1 MHVLLSFASFSFLI
15 SPIGMKKKIPHFLFL
30 SLLALCFTSLAY
42 GANTTQPEE
51 VEALKDIGNT
61 LGKKDWDTDVD
72 PCSGESPWVVPST
85 TKGENVTVT
94 CNCSITGDNF
104 CHVVSILLKQQN
116 LGGMLPPELI
126 RLPYLE
132 EIDLTRNYLNG
143 TIPSEWGSSKL
154 RIISLLGNRLTGEIP
169 KEIGNITTLES
180 LVLEFNQLYGD
191 LPPEL
196 GNLSRIQRLHLSS
209 NNFTGELPETLAK
222 LTTLTELRLN
232 DNNFSGK
239 IPDFIQGFTNLQKLS
254 IQGSNLSG
262 PIPSGISLLQNLDDL
277 RISDLHGPD
286 STFPRVN
293 SMTKLNVLI
302 LRSCHIND
310 TLPQYLGNKTNFNH
324 MHTLDLSFNKLSGN
338 ITESFKGLLA
348 GLTYLYLTGNLFTGS
363 VPAWAFESTHAI
375 DLSYNNFSNETQTC
389 QQRENVNL
397 FASFPMSKNGPIYDC
412 SPSDACSTIS
422 KSLYIN
428 CGGDSENTNEGITYV
443 ADSNKGGPS
452 TSVEDQG
459 RNWAFSNTGHFLNS
473 ETAQEKNYI
482 KSNITTLSKSDN
494 VLYQTARVSPISL
507 TYYGF
512 CLENGGYTVKL
523 HFAEIMF
530 TDDDTF
536 SSLGRRM
543 FDVYIQG
550 EQVLKDFN
558 IADVA
563 KGVGKE
569 TIQEF
574 HARVS
579 NNSLKIRFYWAGKG
593 TTDLPQ
599 KSVYGPLIS
608 AISITHDSS
617 SSISAGVIV
626 GIVAAAA
633 VLIILSVLGWRV
645 YIGKKN
651 SLAKELKDLN
661 LQTGVFSMRQI
672 KIATNNFDISNKIGE
687 GGFGPVYKGILS
699 DGTIIAVKMLSSK
712 SKQGNREFINE
723 IGMISALQHPCLVK
737 LYGCCVDGDQL
748 LLVYEY
754 MENNSLAR
762 ALFVSEESHFKLDW
776 ATRQK
781 ICVGIAR
788 GLAFLHEESRLKI
801 VHRDI
806 KATNVLLDKDLNPKI
821 SDFGLAKL
829 DEEDNTHISTRI
841 AGTYGYMAPEYAM
854 HGYLTDKADVYSF
867 GVVAL
872 EIVSGKN
879 NAIQRHKQEALH
891 LLDWA
896 RLLKEKGNLMELID
910 RRLGSNINEDE
921 AMVMIKVAL
930 LCTNPT
936 SNLRPTMSS
945 VLSMLEGKIVI
956 PEFISDPTETMDEM
970 KLETMR
976 QYYFQVEENE
986 KSRSQ
991 TQSRSL
997 SVDGPWTASSSS
1009 AVDLYPV
1016 HANSSYWEKRN

>member
-1 MHVLLSFASFSFLI
+1 
-15 SPIGMKKKIPHFLFL
+15 MKKKKNTQFLFL
-30 SLLALCFTSLAY
+30 SLLLLCFTSLSF
-42 GANTTQPEE
+42 GANTNTTQPEE

-61 LGKKDWDTDVD
+61 LGKKDWNTDID
-72 PCSGESPWVVPST
+72 PCSGKSPWTVANT
-85 TKGENVTVT
+85 TKGVGDNVTVT
-94 CNCSITGDNF
+94 CNCTIPGDNF
-104 CHVVSILLKQQN
+104 CHVVSILLKSQN
-116 LGGMLPPELI
+116 LPGMLPPELI

-154 RIISLLGNRLTGEIP
+154 RIISLLGNRLTGQIP

-180 LVLEFNQLYGD
+180 FVLEFNQFYGN
-191 LPPEL
+191 LPEEL

-222 LTTLTELRLN
+222 LTTLKELRLN

-239 IPDFIQGFTNLQKLS
+239 IPDFIQEFTNLEKLS
-254 IQGSNLSG
+254 IQGSGLSG
-262 PIPSGISLLQNLDDL
+262 PIPSGISFLKNLDDL
-277 RISDLHGPD
+277 RISDLLGPD
-286 STFPRVN
+286 STFPPVN
-293 SMTKLNVLI
+293 SMTKLTVLI
-302 LRSCHIND
+302 LRSCNING
-310 TLPQYLGNKTNFNH
+310 TLPQYLGNKTNFNE
-324 MHTLDLSFNKLSGN
+324 MSTLDLSFNKLSGN
-338 ITESFKGLLA
+338 ITESFKDLMA

-363 VPAWAFESTHAI
+363 VPTWALEDHKHAI
-375 DLSYNNFSNETQTC
+375 DLSYNNFSSGNQQQTC
-389 QQRENVNL
+389 QQISTKTELNL
-397 FASFPMSKNGPIYDC
+397 FASFPMSEKGPVYCPVGSNEC
-412 SPSDACSTIS
+412 SNKFS

-428 CGGDSENTNEGITYV
+428 CGGGKVTTSEGITYV
-443 ADSNKGGPS
+443 GDSDSAGPS
-452 TSVEDQG
+452 TLIPEEAEK
-459 RNWAFSNTGHFLNS
+459 WAFSNTGHFLNS
-473 ETAQEKNYI
+473 GSQETTYI
-482 KSNITTLSKSDN
+482 HENITRLYMSDST
-494 VLYQTARVSPISL
+494 LYQNARVSPISL

-512 CLENGGYTVKL
+512 CLENGDYTVKL

-530 TDDDTF
+530 TDNDTF
-536 SSLGRRM
+536 SSLGRRI
-543 FDVYIQG
+543 FDIYIQRKL
-550 EQVLKDFN
+550 VLKDFN
-558 IADVA
+558 IANDA

-569 TIQEF
+569 SIKEF
-574 HARVS
+574 HALVS
-579 NNSLKIRFYWAGKG
+579 NNSLEIRLYWAGKG
-593 TTDLPQ
+593 TTEIPQ

-626 GIVAAAA
+626 GIVAAAI
-633 VLIILSVLGWRV
+633 VLIILIVLGWRV

-661 LQTGVFSMRQI
+661 LQTGVFTLRQI
-672 KIATNNFDISNKIGE
+672 KVATNNFDISNKIGE

-762 ALFVSEESHFKLDW
+762 ALFGNEESCLKLDW
-776 ATRQK
+776 LTRHK

-872 EIVSGKN
+872 EIVTGKN
-879 NAIQRHKQEALH
+879 NTIHRPKQEALH
-891 LLDWA
+891 LLNWA
-896 RLLKEKGNLMELID
+896 HLLKEKGNIMELID
-910 RRLGSNINEDE
+910 RRLGSDFNEVE

-956 PEFISDPTETMDEM
+956 PEYVSDPTEMMDEM

-986 KSRSQ
+986 RSKTQ
-991 TQSRSL
+991 TQSHS
-997 SVDGPWTASSSS
+997 SSNDGPWTASSSS

-1016 HANSSYWEKRN
+1016 HIDSSYWEKRN